1 MSGEHTLWSPS
12 GAKRWSCHGAMA
24 ACAGIPNTAG
34 EAAALG
40 TAKHA
45 LGAWCLENPDRQTV
59 DAHVGQSTEADGF
72 TFQIDDDFAD
82 HVNMYVNNARLIP
95 GKQSYEV
102 RVDTSRVLGIPNQGG
117 TVDLRVEDDV
127 MRVLTI
133 GDAKF
138 GWNLVEPDAPQ
149 LIVYAEATLENLDPT
164 GERFD
169 EVRFMIF
176 QPTRSNIPYEITL
189 PVSEVHARFAP
200 IGADARAGNDLIV
213 SNAPPHVI
221 EAAKKPSPAAC
232 EWCPIRDNC
241 DARRNG
247 IADKFPLTAAQFDT
261 VDANVMVVAEAI
273 EGELV
278 DPELVKLA
286 EDLERIDDIEK
297 WCRERRAL
305 AVRYAQAGNPP
316 PGWRMVEGK
325 RGNRA
330 FTSKEL
336 AKYMAEEDIG
346 AAAYEEPTL
355 KSPAQMEKAYKK
367 AKKAVEWQLFSD
379 LTIDQP
385 KGAPSLARISEGG
398 VPLAPAAEFGLTEV
412 AA

>member
-24 ACAGIPNTAG
+24 ACVGIPNTAG
-34 EAAALG
+34 EAAARG
-40 TAKHA
+40 TAKHQ
-45 LGAWCLENPDRQTV
+45 LGYWCLSNPDRQTV
-59 DAHVGQSTEADGF
+59 DAHCGQTTTVDGF
-72 TFQIDDDFAD
+72 AFEIDDEFCD

-117 TVDLRVEDDV
+117 TIDLRVEDYV

-138 GWNLVEPDAPQ
+138 GYEVIEPDADQ
-149 LIVYAEATLENLDPT
+149 LIVYAAASLDELDPT
-164 GERFD
+164 GTKFD

-176 QPTRSNIPYEITL
+176 QPTHGNIPSEITL
-189 PVSEVHARFAP
+189 RVSAVHERMHRLAM
-200 IGADARAGNDLIV
+200 DAQAGNDLIGA
-213 SNAPPHVI
+213 APEAI
-221 EAAKKPSPAAC
+221 EAAKRPSPAAC
-232 EWCPIRDNC
+232 KWCPINSTC
-241 DARRNG
+241 EAKRNQ
-247 IADKFPLTAAQFDT
+247 IADQFPLTFAI
-261 VDANVMVVAEAI
+261 AEAVGNAVAGR
-273 EGELV
+273 EVAGEI

-286 EDLERIDDIEK
+286 MDLERIDDIEK
-297 WCRERRAL
+297 WCRERRSL
-305 AVRYAQAGNPP
+305 AVRYAQAGTPP

-325 RGNRA
+325 KGNRR
-330 FTSKEL
+330 FPSPEL
-336 AKYMAEEDIG
+336 AKHMAEADIG
-346 AAAYEEPTL
+346 DAAYEPREL

-367 AKKAVEWQLFSD
+367 LKKAVEWQAFSD

-398 VPLAPAAEFGLTEV
+398 VPLAPTAEFGLAEV
-412 AA
+412 QS

>member
-72 TFQIDDDFAD
+72 KFEIDDDFAD

-117 TVDLRVEDDV
+117 TVDLMVEDDV

-138 GWNLVEPDAPQ
+138 GWNLIEPDAPQ
-149 LIVYAEATLENLDPT
+149 LIVYAEAALENLDPT

-176 QPTRSNIPYEITL
+176 QPPRSNIPYEVTL

-200 IGADARAGNDLIV
+200 IGADARAGNALIGA
-213 SNAPPHVI
+213 SPHMI
-221 EAAKKPSPAAC
+221 EAAKKPSPDAC
-232 EWCPIRDNC
+232 EWCPIRATC
-241 DARRNG
+241 DAKRNAV
-247 IADKFPLTAAQFDT
+247 ADQFPLTSVQFDT
-261 VDANVMVVAEAI
+261 VDANVMVVAEAR

-278 DPELVKLA
+278 DSELVKLA
-286 EDLERIDDIEK
+286 QDLERIDDIEK

-305 AVRYAQAGNPP
+305 ALRYALAGTPP

-336 AKYMAEEDIG
+336 AKLMAEEDIG